1 MNAFFL
7 WITFYSV
14 IEINKS
20 FTIES
25 EYISDKLWIV
35 TFAGADPPA
44 LIYED
49 RSCSLAP
56 SSDKQP
62 RIRILRQFYSPRTRL
77 FNKRRL
83 RLRHVALPMLAVG
96 ALYALTGLSS
106 GTVVAPASVVTAAA
120 QKPAIVMPKDIA
132 APVVKTAAVATPT
145 VTRAEGEAAAQNLR
159 AAFDAVPQ
167 KTAFTYNKPAATND
181 DAASALSRKLTSLQ
195 SGINTLLEAS
205 GEMMASKRTVSVGK
219 GDTLMDLLVRNN
231 VPRAEAHEAIAALSK
246 VYDPRALSTRHE
258 VTVFFNRDP
267 KVADPKFQGL
277 AIETDVLNTVSV
289 NRGDD
294 GSYKAGEQVKD
305 TQRTMKAMRGT
316 IDSSLFVSA
325 KAHGVPDAVILELI
339 KLYSMQVDFQRDLHS
354 GDSFEVM
361 FEQYVTDNGT
371 VVPGKGNILFA
382 KMNLGGRDLP
392 LYRYEGRDGDI
403 AYYDANGKSAKR
415 SLMRTPIDGAR
426 ISSGYGMRKHPV
438 LGYSKMHKGMD
449 FAAPRGTPIYAAG
462 DGKIVKRGPF
472 SSYGNYIKIRH
483 GNGLETAYAHLN
495 GFKSGITIGS
505 RVKQGQVIGYVGTTG
520 RSTGPHL
527 HFEIY
532 VNGKRVNP
540 LTYYK

>member
-1 MNAFFL
+1 M
-7 WITFYSV
+7 
-14 IEINKS
+14 
-20 FTIES
+20 
-25 EYISDKLWIV
+25 
-35 TFAGADPPA
+35 
-44 LIYED
+44 
-49 RSCSLAP
+49 
-56 SSDKQP
+56 
-62 RIRILRQFYSPRTRL
+62 RQFYSPRTRL
-77 FNKRRL
+77 FRKRRL
-83 RLRHVALPMLAVG
+83 RLRHAALPMLAVG

-120 QKPAIVMPKDIA
+120 NKPAIVMPKDIA
-132 APVVKTAAVATPT
+132 AANVQTASVATTT

-167 KTAFTYNKPAATND
+167 KNAFTYNKPAASD

-195 SGINTLLEAS
+195 TGLTDLLEAS
-205 GEMMASKRTVSVGK
+205 GDMMASSRTVSVGK
-219 GDTLMDLLVRNN
+219 GDTLMDLLVRND
-231 VPRAEAHEAIAALSK
+231 VPRAEAYEAIAALSK
-246 VYDPRALSTRHE
+246 VYDPRGLNTRHE

-267 KVADPKFQGL
+267 KLADPSFQGL
-277 AIETDVLNTVSV
+277 SIDTDVLNTVSV
-289 NRGDD
+289 NRSND

-325 KAHGVPDAVILELI
+325 KAHGVPDAVILEMI

-392 LYRYEGRDGDI
+392 LYRYEGRDGEI

-438 LGYSKMHKGMD
+438 LGYGKMHKGVD

-483 GNGLETAYAHLN
+483 GNGLETAYAHMN
-495 GFKSGITIGS
+495 GFKSGLTVGS

-527 HFEIY
+527 HYE
-532 VNGKRVNP
+532 VLKAGKQVNP
-540 LTYYK
+540 NSLNIPQGTTLAGRDLKSFKAQAAQIDSDFGKYSKAGTPVAAKGTPVKTAARQ